1 MAAAHSDDILLGQ
14 VRTKRAE
21 VERFLSRAL
30 PQRRRLLNTT
40 ILGGTV
46 AAALTAAPAV
56 GGQAFTKWLAAAF
69 SLTSPAWQLLC
80 GAATVSSI
88 AATVATQVLKSNN
101 VDEHVARAQ
110 TCRARLEVL
119 DVGLSTGRLEPA
131 QAATEYMKCV
141 EDVAFIERRP

>member
-1 MAAAHSDDILLGQ
+1 MAAAQSDDVLLTQ

-21 VERFLSRAL
+21 VDRFLSRAV

-40 ILGGTV
+40 IVGGTV

-56 GGQAFTKWLAAAF
+56 GGQTFTKWLTAAF
-69 SLTSPAWQLLC
+69 DLTAPAWQLLC
-80 GAATVSSI
+80 GAAAVSSI

-101 VDEHVARAQ
+101 VDEHVSRAQ

-119 DVGLSTGRLEPA
+119 EVGLSTGRIDPS
-131 QAATEYMKCV
+131 QATSDYMKCV
-141 EDVAFIERRP
+141 EEVAFIDRRS

>member
-1 MAAAHSDDILLGQ
+1 MAAAHSDDVLLAQ
-14 VRTKRAE
+14 VRTKRTE
-21 VERFLSRAL
+21 VERFLSRAV
-30 PQRRRLLNTT
+30 PMRRRLLNTT
-40 ILGGTV
+40 IVGGTV

-69 SLTSPAWQLLC
+69 DLTSPAWQLLC
-80 GAATVSSI
+80 GAAAVSSI

-119 DVGLSTGRLEPA
+119 DVGLSTGRLDPA
-131 QAATEYMKCV
+131 QAASDYMKCV
-141 EDVAFIERRP
+141 EDVAFIDRRS

>member
-1 MAAAHSDDILLGQ
+1 MAAAQSDDVLLAQ

-21 VERFLSRAL
+21 VDRFLSRAV

-40 ILGGTV
+40 IVGGTV

-56 GGQAFTKWLAAAF
+56 GGQTFTKWLTVSF
-69 SLTSPAWQLLC
+69 DLTAPAWQLLC
-80 GAATVSSI
+80 GAAAVSSI

-119 DVGLSTGRLEPA
+119 EVGLSTGRIDRS
-131 QAATEYMKCV
+131 QATTDYMKCV
-141 EDVAFIERRP
+141 EDVAFIDRRS